1 MCRADLDGAARAG
14 RRWAQSWDVR
24 INDRMLLGLKNQ
36 IAEVLCRYRHRT
48 SYADLVVMPMSGWD
62 CALDSISSAN
72 RSA

>member
-36 IAEVLCRYRHRT
+36 IAEVLCRPRR
-48 SYADLVVMPMSGWD
+48 YADVGLGLRSG
-62 CALDSISSAN
+62 LHQQ
-72 RSA
+72 RE